1 MNESL
6 QTIATPGPAPAVLAA
21 ANVHPGAEP
30 PSADAVP
37 NLRPAAR
44 GPATN
49 RLDGAVVGQT
59 IGTVTV
65 TDPVF
70 SCRDVN
76 VYYGAKHALKGVS
89 LDVGKRQVLAMI
101 GPSGCGKST
110 FLRCLNRMNDTIP
123 GARITG
129 QILMDGRD
137 IHDPERDVVQL
148 RARVGMVFQKPN
160 PFPKSIYDN
169 VAFGPRLHGLARS
182 RTDLD
187 ELVCTSLQR
196 AGLWDEVKDRLTQA
210 GTGLS
215 GGQQQR
221 LCIARTIAVKPQVIL
236 MDEPCSAL
244 DPIATA
250 RIEDLIDELKE
261 SFAIAIVTHSMQ
273 QAARVSQRTAYF
285 HMGSLVEVGET
296 DRVFTNPRHRLTE
309 DYITGRFG

>member
-1 MNESL
+1 MNEP
-6 QTIATPGPAPAVLAA
+6 QHTFAAPSPPPLAH
-21 ANVHPGAEP
+21 HPDSGL
-30 PSADAVP
+30 
-37 NLRPAAR
+37 NLRPAAGR
-44 GPATN
+44 GGPAA
-49 RLDGAVVGQT
+49 RLDGATGQT
-59 IGTVTV
+59 LGTVTV
-65 TDPVF
+65 IDPVF

-89 LDVGKRQVLAMI
+89 LDVGKKQVLAMI

-110 FLRCLNRMNDTIP
+110 FLRCLNRMNDTIA
-123 GARITG
+123 GARVTG
-129 QILMDGRD
+129 QILLDGQD
-137 IHDPERDVVQL
+137 IHDEARDVVQL

-169 VAFGPRLHGLARS
+169 VAFGPRLHGLVRS
-182 RTDLD
+182 RADLD
-187 ELVCTSLQR
+187 ELVCSSLQR
-196 AGLWDEVKDRLTQA
+196 AGLWDEVKDRLTQS

-221 LCIARTIAVKPQVIL
+221 LCIARTIAVKPHVIL

-296 DRVFTNPRHRLTE
+296 DRIFTNPRHRLTE